1 MAGCETPGDAAGL
14 PQAGPAPACATVA
27 GAAGSPLIREVIAH
41 LPCGLAVFDAE
52 RRLLVHNAEFERLLN
67 VPASLFEE
75 PPLRF
80 DDLIGFFAARGDYGE
95 GDRARAATEAALA
108 LGRAESASRLETYR
122 TGDRLIEAR
131 TAPLPDGGLVLTCL
145 DLTPQAQA
153 RLAAER
159 ASQAK
164 TRFLANMSHEI
175 RTPMNAVLGMLRLLQ
190 KTPLDARQRD
200 YAVKSEG
207 AARGLLGL
215 LNDILDF
222 SKIEAGRLSLDPHPT
237 RLDELLRDLSVILAA
252 NVDKRDLE
260 LLFDVDPRLPPV
272 IMADALR
279 LQQVLVNLAGNA
291 VKFTPSGE
299 VVLGIRQLSQT
310 GQGVVLEFF
319 VRDTGIGIAPEQLSR
334 IFSGFSQ
341 AEASTARRF
350 GGTGL
355 GLAISRRLV
364 RLMGGDIHVES
375 RPGEGSRFSFTLS
388 FPLPEDEPLPPPGPA
403 LRALV
408 IDDHAEARRVL
419 ADLAQSLG
427 WQVTVAASG
436 DEALQRAAAEP
447 VDVVLLDWVMPGMDG
462 WQTTVHLRQRLGCE
476 PLILMVTSHDRER
489 LAQRSASEQ
498 ALLDGFLVKPVTA
511 CLLSQAVTAAQQ
523 ARACPGAV
531 QEAAPQRLTGLSLLL
546 VEDNPGNQQ
555 VTRELLELEG
565 AAVTVAADGQQALS
579 LLAQARGR
587 RGFDAVL
594 MDVQMPVMDGTTATR
609 LIRRQLGLTLPVIAM
624 TAGALDTERQAC
636 LEAGMDEHIGKP
648 FDPDLLVAVL
658 QRRCGTIPAAGEGT
672 PASPLELPPA
682 LLDDAGRAGIALAEA
697 LARMSGRVELFERT
711 LASLHEQDRKL
722 AQALAE
728 GGRVAARG
736 LHGYRGLAAMLGAGE
751 LAALAAE
758 GEHAADPDPDWRQRF
773 LARRQADLAAL
784 DRLAADLATR
794 QALHERHDRADR
806 PAASPLAQRLEA
818 LTQLLDGADL
828 EALDAHQALRAELPE
843 AIRTPLDGAMAQ
855 LDFTTASALCRQ
867 VRASLEATA

>member
-1 MAGCETPGDAAGL
+1 MAAWDMQGGTDGQPR
-14 PQAGPAPACATVA
+14 AGPA
-27 GAAGSPLIREVIAH
+27 AAGPSPSSSTPSPLVREVIAH

-67 VPASLFEE
+67 LPASLFEE
-75 PPLRF
+75 PSLRF
-80 DDLIGFFAARGDYGE
+80 DDLVLFCAARGDYGQGE
-95 GDRARAATEAALA
+95 RAQASIDAALA
-108 LGRAESASRLETYR
+108 LGRDQHANRLETYR
-122 TGDRLIEAR
+122 TGDRIIEAR

-190 KTPLDARQRD
+190 RTPLDAQQRD

-252 NVDKRDLE
+252 NVDKRELE
-260 LLFDVDPRLPPV
+260 LLFDLDPGLPPV
-272 IMADALR
+272 IVADALR
-279 LQQVLVNLAGNA
+279 LQQVLINLASNA
-291 VKFTPSGE
+291 IKFTQVGE
-299 VVLGIRQLSQT
+299 VVLGITRVSQSAS
-310 GQGVVLEFF
+310 GVVLGFS
-319 VRDTGIGIAPEQLSR
+319 VRDTGIGIPAEQLER

-341 AEASTARRF
+341 AEVSTARRF

-364 RLMGGDIHVES
+364 RLMGGDVHVES
-375 RPGEGSRFSFTLS
+375 TPGQGSRFSFTLS
-388 FPLPEDEPLPPPGPA
+388 FPLPADEPAPLPRQA
-403 LRALV
+403 LQALV
-408 IDDHAEARRVL
+408 VEDHPQARRVL
-419 ADLAQSLG
+419 GVLAQSLG
-427 WQVTVAASG
+427 WQVRLAASG
-436 DEALQRAAAEP
+436 AEALRLAEASAP
-447 VDVVLLDWVMPGMDG
+447 EVVLLDWVMPGMDG
-462 WQTTVHLRQRLGCE
+462 WQTTVHLRQRLGPE

-489 LAQRSASEQ
+489 LAQRSATEQ

-511 CLLSQAVTAAQQ
+511 TLLSQAVATAIQ
-523 ARACPGAV
+523 ARCSNGEPP
-531 QEAAPQRLTGLSLLL
+531 EPAPQRLAGLRLLL

-565 AAVTVAADGQQALS
+565 ATVALAGDGRQALT
-579 LLAQARGR
+579 LLAQTRGR

-609 LIRRQLGLTLPVIAM
+609 LLRRQLGLTLPVIAM

-636 LEAGMDEHIGKP
+636 LDAGMDEHIGKP
-648 FDPDLLVAVL
+648 FDPDTLVAVL
-658 QRRCGTIPAAGEGT
+658 RRRCGAAPT
-672 PASPLELPPA
+672 PDRAAAADLPPA
-682 LLDDAGRAGIALAEA
+682 LLADAGRAGIALAEA

-711 LASLHEQDRKL
+711 LAALHEQDRKL
-722 AQALAE
+722 AQTLAE
-728 GGRVAARG
+728 GGRTAARG

-758 GEHAADPDPDWRQRF
+758 GEHAAAPDQDWRRRF
-773 LARRQADLAAL
+773 LERREADLAAL
-784 DRLAADLATR
+784 DRLAADLAAR
-794 QALHERHDRADR
+794 QAVHDHHDAQQHPVAPSD
-806 PAASPLAQRLEA
+806 LGQRLDA
-818 LTQLLDGADL
+818 LAALLDGADL
-828 EALDAHQALRAELPE
+828 EALDAYQALRAQLPVDTV
-843 AIRTPLDGAMAQ
+843 APLDAAMAD
-855 LDFTTASALCRQ
+855 LDFATALALCR
-867 VRASLEATA
+867 RLRTTLEATA